1 MPSTQNGEIDKAAAK
16 KYLLNQLNMR
26 NKIRLVFHNN

>member
-16 KYLLNQLNMR
+16 NYLLNQLKMR
-26 NKIRLVFHNN
+26 NKIRLVFHID